1 MPAFAYGLAWMIT
14 LGLGE
19 SNAPTVRAN
28 CDRSKDVGRVKCAV
42 VLEHAKAAWADVS
55 VIALPESVSALRGRV
70 NLAEADAS
78 DQVRVAWSLGLVAQR
93 ATTGQVVFRVR
104 WVACDGQ
111 GACVPAE
118 REVRADL
125 SIAQ

>member
-1 MPAFAYGLAWMIT
+1 MHAFAYGLAWMIT

-19 SNAPTVRAN
+19 SNAAVVRAT
-28 CDRSKDVGRVKCAV
+28 CDRSKDVGRLKCAV
-42 VLEHAKAAWADVS
+42 VLEHANAAWADVS

-70 NLAEADAS
+70 TLAEADAS
-78 DQVRVAWSLGLVAQR
+78 DEARVAWSLGLVAQR

-104 WVACDGQ
+104 WVACDAHS
-111 GACVPAE
+111 ACVPSE
-118 REVRADL
+118 REVRAEL